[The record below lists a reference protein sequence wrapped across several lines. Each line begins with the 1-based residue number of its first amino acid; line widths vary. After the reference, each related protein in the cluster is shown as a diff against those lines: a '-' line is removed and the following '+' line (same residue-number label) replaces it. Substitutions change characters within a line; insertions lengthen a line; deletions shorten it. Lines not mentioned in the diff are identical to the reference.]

1 MKTMAT
7 AIEAAKEHLTC
18 PLCKNNFEDPKTLV
32 CLHSF
37 CERCINSHITE
48 NLKSSITTNGFYCP
62 TCKKPT
68 SQSGFIGQ
76 KPEVWSTM
84 LQTNEALSNILKA
97 LKTVKP
103 TSELQCP
110 RHKDQE
116 VEFFCEEHEIFAC
129 SLCSTNSHKAC
140 RSVPTISDAFSKRR
154 ANIGTLTDDLSGQIT
169 EAEKILNNR
178 QDQMDLLESRE
189 EDIKQEIAAMKTQFN
204 DFFSQMEVKIL
215 DKMAEAKHNEFGL
228 IQFEINQCHTIMT
241 RANGAIKQINDLKED
256 TNLMYVV
263 ETYNNELKAY
273 EERQD
278 NVDQLLDKLLDIKVK
293 YLANR
298 DIEKTLYEADSIG
311 SLSIERVRSS
321 IAKPVQEETLK
332 SMSNTSDL
340 KVIEE
345 NAVEVKEEMSQNKSR
360 SRHPKIYVALGTR
373 MKNISAS
380 AVSVGTSAGESSEDE
395 EEVTVPRLKLEEV
408 KAKNS
413 EISRRDIAIMVTA
426 RFTRE
431 FSAASDKETECIIE
445 GMAILPSGHIVV
457 ADSFNNCLKLFDTSF
472 KFVTMTK
479 FTISPGEVAVISDK
493 EVVVCLP
500 ETQKLKHG
508 KIDLKS
514 KKITAG
520 EILNVGD
527 KCFSLSFSNRKLA
540 CCSSS
545 CVYIF
550 QRQGSAWCLEATIN
564 MHVNNLKCVALDST
578 AEKFVVT
585 RDGYPNRSIICT
597 SISGAKL
604 WAFTH
609 EDIRLPRGISF
620 YGNKILVAVS
630 DQKTI
635 IQLNSEDGRLDG
647 ITVQG
652 NGLQWPSKLCVN
664 QRGDKMLLSQNHFK
678 MTTKDKTKVLMF
690 RLVKT
695 QIQERDECAT

>member
-1 MKTMAT
+1 MKKMAR
-7 AIEAAKEHLTC
+7 ALEAVKEHLTC

-37 CERCINSHITE
+37 CERCISSHITD
-48 NLKSSITTNGFYCP
+48 NLKSFITTNGLDCP
-62 TCKKPT
+62 ICKKPT
-68 SQSGFIGQ
+68 TQPGFIGQ

-84 LQTNEALSNILKA
+84 LPTNQALSNILKA
-97 LKTVKP
+97 LKTVK
-103 TSELQCP
+103 SKSDLLCP

-129 SLCSTNSHKAC
+129 SLCSTHSHKAC
-140 RSVPTISDAFSKRR
+140 RSVPTISDAVDKRL
-154 ANIGTLTDDLSGQIT
+154 ANIGTLTNDLSAQIT
-169 EAEKILNNR
+169 QTETILNNR

-189 EDIKQEIAAMKTQFN
+189 EDIKQKIADMKTQFN

-215 DKMAEAKHNEFGL
+215 DKMAETKHSEFGL
-228 IQFEINQCHTIMT
+228 IQFVINQCHNIMT
-241 RANGAIKQINDLKED
+241 RANEAIKQINDLKED
-256 TNLMYVV
+256 KNLMNVV
-263 ETYNNELKAY
+263 ETYNTELKAY

-278 NVDQLLDKLLDIKVK
+278 NVDQLLEKLLDIKVN

-298 DIEKTLYEADSIG
+298 DIEKTLYEANSIG

-321 IAKPVQEETLK
+321 IAKPVQQETVK
-332 SMSNTSDL
+332 PRSKTAKL
-340 KVIEE
+340 KVIQKD
-345 NAVEVKEEMSQNKSR
+345 AGEVKKQISRNTSR
-360 SRHPKIYVALGTR
+360 SRHSKTDVALDKR
-373 MKNISAS
+373 MKNISAFP
-380 AVSVGTSAGESSEDE
+380 VSVGTSAGESS
-395 EEVTVPRLKLEEV
+395 EVTVPRLKLEEV
-408 KAKNS
+408 KVKDS
-413 EISRRDIAIMVTA
+413 ETSRRDTAIMAKA

-431 FSAASDKETECIIE
+431 FNAAADKETGCIIE
-445 GMAILPSGHIVV
+445 GVAILPSGHIVV
-457 ADSFNNCLKLFDTSF
+457 TDSFNNCLKLFDTSF

-479 FTISPGEVAVISDK
+479 FTISPGDLTTINEK

-500 ETQKLKHG
+500 ETQKLKHV

-545 CVYIF
+545 SVYIF
-550 QRQGSAWCLEATIN
+550 QRQGSVWCLEATIN
-564 MHVNNLKCVALDST
+564 MHVNNLKFVALDST

-609 EDIRLPRGISF
+609 EEIRLPRGITF

-635 IQLNSEDGRLDG
+635 IQLNSKDGRLDG
-647 ITVQG
+647 IIVQG

-664 QRGDKMLLSQNHFK
+664 QRGDQMLLSQNHLN
-678 MTTKDKTKVLMF
+678 MTAKDKNKVLMF

-695 QIQERDECAT
+695 QIQEKDESAT